1 MICGSHER
9 RLLNDLLSNYN
20 VLERPVANESEVLIV
35 YFSLTLQQII
45 DVDEKNQNIIT
56 NMWLRLVCFIS
67 SNHFVRS
74 IFFFSTYFIILFQR
88 NGMIRIFD
96 GHPMIMVVLPIFESH
111 PIKYGVRIY

>member
-67 SNHFVRS
+67 SIDFLFLYLFYN
-74 IFFFSTYFIILFQR
+74 FFYK
-88 NGMIRIFD
+88 GM
-96 GHPMIMVVLPIFESH
+96 E
-111 PIKYGVRIY
+111 